1 MHNIKG
7 RELLYN
13 SYNETLKSQ
22 SKRLK
27 EQQDAEVSTIHNC
40 ASSTIGDDCSKPQLA
55 RYVAM

>member
-22 SKRLK
+22 SKCSKMQKLVLF
-27 EQQDAEVSTIHNC
+27 ATAC